1 MYQIINS
8 WYIGYCN
15 YLEKIRSPFYT
26 YYNRQYFFIS
36 VFFMAAEIEIGQIL
50 QDFTVIMIIA
60 GAMAMIS
67 YRFKQPMVIGYIG
80 AGMIIGPHTPPF
92 SFVLNLDILDLFAEI
107 GIVLLLFVVGME
119 FPIEKLRKIG
129 RKAFMIAIS
138 EALGTF
144 AAGYLVGEYAL
155 NFSFF
160 DSLFV
165 ALAISVTSTVI
176 VMRVLEELNM
186 IKEEASV
193 LILGVA
199 IIEDI
204 IVISMLAILQSVG
217 STGGL
222 SFADVGIS
230 VGITLAF
237 IAGVLIIGSKTVP
250 KLVDYVSRTNQHD
263 VLVVVILSVAFGLS
277 FIAYQI
283 GISVAA
289 GAFFAGVLIAESKS
303 HAVSRVIA
311 TPIRDMFAALFFVSV
326 GALMDITLLPLFI
339 VPALILVALSLAAK
353 FSTVFLATRYQGLGR
368 LTSLRAGFGLS
379 SSGGELA
386 LVVAKGGADVGVTSS
401 FLLPM
406 VGAMT
411 IITTFISP
419 YVIKF
424 GWKFA
429 ESFVN
434 KGKKT
439 EEQ

>member
-1 MYQIINS
+1 
-8 WYIGYCN
+8 
-15 YLEKIRSPFYT
+15 
-26 YYNRQYFFIS
+26 
-36 VFFMAAEIEIGQIL
+36 MAVIEIGQIL
-50 QDFTVIMIIA
+50 QDFSVIMIVA
-60 GAMAMIS
+60 GAMAMLS
-67 YRFKQPMVIGYIG
+67 YRFKQPMVVGYIG
-80 AGMIIGPHTPPF
+80 AGMIIGPYTPPF
-92 SFVLNLDILDLFAEI
+92 SLILNLDVLELFAEI

-119 FPIEKLRKIG
+119 FPIEKLKKIG
-129 RKAFMIAIS
+129 KKAFLIALS

-144 AAGYLVGEYAL
+144 SIGLFVGIYVL

-160 DSLFV
+160 DSLFL

-176 VMRVLEELNM
+176 VMRVLEELGM
-186 IKEEASV
+186 IKNESSI

-217 STGGL
+217 STGDL
-222 SFADVGIS
+222 SIADVGIS

-237 IAGVLIIGSKTVP
+237 IAGVLVIGSKTVP
-250 KLVDYVSRTNQHD
+250 KLVDRVSRTNQHD
-263 VLVVVILSVAFGLS
+263 VLVVVILALVFGLS
-277 FIAYQI
+277 YIAYQL

-303 HAVSRVIA
+303 HAVSRVLA

-326 GALMDITLLPLFI
+326 GALMDVSLLPLFI
-339 VPALILVALSLAAK
+339 VPALVLIGVSLGAKFITVYLAAK
-353 FSTVFLATRYQGLGR
+353 SQGFDK
-368 LTSLRAGFGLS
+368 LTSLRAGIGLS

-386 LVVAKGGADVGVTSS
+386 LVVAKGGADVGVTSP

-419 YVIKF
+419 YIIKF
-424 GWKFA
+424 GWKFTEKYA
-429 ESFVN
+429 D
-434 KGKKT
+434 KDKKVD
-439 EEQ
+439 

>member
-1 MYQIINS
+1 M
-8 WYIGYCN
+8 
-15 YLEKIRSPFYT
+15 
-26 YYNRQYFFIS
+26 
-36 VFFMAAEIEIGQIL
+36 VVIEIGQFL
-50 QDFTVIMIIA
+50 QDFSVIMIVA
-60 GAMAMIS
+60 GGMATLS
-67 YRFKQPMVIGYIG
+67 YRLKQPMVIGYIG

-92 SFVLNLDILDLFAEI
+92 SLILNLDVLNLFAEI

-129 RKAFMIAIS
+129 RKAFIIALS
-138 EALGTF
+138 EAAGTF
-144 AAGYLVGEYAL
+144 VAGYIVGQYGL
-155 NFSFF
+155 GFPFF
-160 DSLFV
+160 DSLFL

-176 VMRVLEELNM
+176 VMRVLEELGM
-186 IKEEASV
+186 IKEESSV
-193 LILGVA
+193 LILSVA

-217 STGGL
+217 STGGV
-222 SFADVGIS
+222 SFGGVGIS

-250 KLVDYVSRTNQHD
+250 KMIDHVGRTNQHD
-263 VLVVVILSVAFGLS
+263 VLVVVILALVFGLS
-277 FIAYQI
+277 FIAYQL

-303 HAVSRVIA
+303 HSVSRVLA

-326 GALMDITLLPLFI
+326 GALMDISLLPLFI
-339 VPALILVALSLAAK
+339 VPALILIVVSLVAKFLTVYLAAK
-353 FSTVFLATRYQGLGR
+353 SQGFSK
-368 LTSLRAGFGLS
+368 LTSLRAGIGLS

-386 LVVAKGGADVGVTSS
+386 LVVAKGGGDVGVTSS

-419 YVIKF
+419 YIIKF
-424 GWKFA
+424 GWRFA
-429 ESFVN
+429 EGLVN
-434 KGKKT
+434 KEKKVD
-439 EEQ
+439 

>member
-1 MYQIINS
+1 M
-8 WYIGYCN
+8 
-15 YLEKIRSPFYT
+15 
-26 YYNRQYFFIS
+26 
-36 VFFMAAEIEIGQIL
+36 AEIEIGQFL
-50 QDFTVIMIIA
+50 LDFSIIMIVA
-60 GAMAMIS
+60 GAMAMLS

-92 SFVLNLDILDLFAEI
+92 SLIFNLDVLNLFAEI
-107 GIVLLLFVVGME
+107 GIVLLLFVVGTE

-129 RKAFMIAIS
+129 RKAFLIALS
-138 EALGTF
+138 EAAGTF
-144 AAGYLVGEYAL
+144 VAGYIVGQYVLA
-155 NFSFF
+155 FPFF
-160 DSLFV
+160 DSLFL

-176 VMRVLEELNM
+176 VMRVLEELGM
-186 IKEEASV
+186 IKDESSV

-222 SFADVGIS
+222 SFADVGLS
-230 VGITLAF
+230 VAITLAF
-237 IAGVLIIGSKTVP
+237 IAGVLGVGSKIVP
-250 KLVDYVSRTNQHD
+250 TLVDYVSRTNQHD
-263 VLVVVILSVAFGLS
+263 VLVVVILALVFGLS
-277 FIAYQI
+277 FIAYQL

-303 HAVSRVIA
+303 HSVSRVLA

-326 GALMDITLLPLFI
+326 GALMDISLLPLFI
-339 VPALILVALSLAAK
+339 VPALILIAVSLVAKFVTVYSAAK
-353 FSTVFLATRYQGLGR
+353 SQGFGK
-368 LTSLRAGFGLS
+368 LTSLRAGIGLS

-386 LVVAKGGADVGVTSS
+386 LVVAKGGSDIGVTSS

-419 YVIKF
+419 YIIKF
-424 GWKFA
+424 GWKIA
-429 ESFVN
+429 ESRVN
-434 KGKKT
+434 KVKKAD
-439 EEQ
+439 

>member
-1 MYQIINS
+1 
-8 WYIGYCN
+8 
-15 YLEKIRSPFYT
+15 
-26 YYNRQYFFIS
+26 
-36 VFFMAAEIEIGQIL
+36 
-50 QDFTVIMIIA
+50 MIVA
-60 GAMAMIS
+60 GAMAMLS

-92 SFVLNLDILDLFAEI
+92 SLIFNLDILNLFAEI
-107 GIVLLLFVVGME
+107 GIVLLLFVVGTE

-129 RKAFMIAIS
+129 RKAFLIALS
-138 EALGTF
+138 EASGTF
-144 AAGYLVGEYAL
+144 VAGYVVGQSIL
-155 NFSFF
+155 GFPFF
-160 DSLFV
+160 DSLFL

-176 VMRVLEELNM
+176 VMRVLEELGM
-186 IKEEASV
+186 IKDESSV

-217 STGGL
+217 SIGGL

-230 VGITLAF
+230 VAITLAF
-237 IAGVLIIGSKTVP
+237 IAGVLGVGSKIVP
-250 KLVDYVSRTNQHD
+250 RLVDYVSRTNQHD
-263 VLVVVILSVAFGLS
+263 VLVVVILALVFGLS
-277 FIAYQI
+277 FIAYQL

-303 HAVSRVIA
+303 HSVSRVLT

-326 GALMDITLLPLFI
+326 GALMDISLLPLFI
-339 VPALILVALSLAAK
+339 VPALILIAVSLVAKFLTVYLAAK
-353 FSTVFLATRYQGLGR
+353 SQGFSK
-368 LTSLRAGFGLS
+368 LTSLRAGIGLS

-386 LVVAKGGADVGVTSS
+386 LVVAKGGADIGVTSS

-419 YVIKF
+419 YIIKF

-429 ESFVN
+429 ESRVN
-434 KGKKT
+434 KVKRID
-439 EEQ
+439 

>member
-1 MYQIINS
+1 M
-8 WYIGYCN
+8 
-15 YLEKIRSPFYT
+15 
-26 YYNRQYFFIS
+26 
-36 VFFMAAEIEIGQIL
+36 AEIEIGQFL
-50 QDFTVIMIIA
+50 LDFSIIMIVA
-60 GAMAMIS
+60 GAMAMLS

-92 SFVLNLDILDLFAEI
+92 SLIFNLDILNLFAEI
-107 GIVLLLFVVGME
+107 GIVLLLFVVGTE

-129 RKAFMIAIS
+129 RKAFLIALS
-138 EALGTF
+138 EASGTF
-144 AAGYLVGEYAL
+144 VAGYVVGQSIL
-155 NFSFF
+155 GFPFF
-160 DSLFV
+160 DSLFL

-176 VMRVLEELNM
+176 VMRVLEELGM
-186 IKEEASV
+186 IKDESSV

-204 IVISMLAILQSVG
+204 IIISMLAILQSVG
-217 STGGL
+217 SIGGL

-230 VGITLAF
+230 VAITLAF
-237 IAGVLIIGSKTVP
+237 IAGVLGVGSKIVP
-250 KLVDYVSRTNQHD
+250 RLVDYVSRTNQHD
-263 VLVVVILSVAFGLS
+263 VLVVVILALVFGLS
-277 FIAYQI
+277 FIAYQL

-303 HAVSRVIA
+303 HSVSRVLA

-326 GALMDITLLPLFI
+326 GALMDISLLPLFI
-339 VPALILVALSLAAK
+339 VPALILIAVSLVAKFLTVYLAAK
-353 FSTVFLATRYQGLGR
+353 SQGFSK
-368 LTSLRAGFGLS
+368 LTSLRAGIGLS

-386 LVVAKGGADVGVTSS
+386 LVVAKGGADIGVTSS

-419 YVIKF
+419 YIIKF

-429 ESFVN
+429 ESRVN
-434 KGKKT
+434 KVKGID
-439 EEQ
+439 

>member
-1 MYQIINS
+1 M
-8 WYIGYCN
+8 
-15 YLEKIRSPFYT
+15 T
-26 YYNRQYFFIS
+26 
-36 VFFMAAEIEIGQIL
+36 ATIEIGQIL
-50 QDFTVIMIIA
+50 QDLVVIMVVA

-67 YRFKQPMVIGYIG
+67 YRFKQPMVVGYIG
-80 AGMIIGPHTPPF
+80 AGMIIGPYTPPF
-92 SFVLNLDILDLFAEI
+92 SFVLNLDILNLFAEI
-107 GIVLLLFVVGME
+107 GIILLLFVVGME

-129 RKAFMIAIS
+129 RKAFIIATS

-144 AAGYLVGEYAL
+144 LAGYLVGQVVL

-193 LILGVA
+193 LILSVA

-204 IVISMLAILQSVG
+204 IVISMLAILQSIGTTG
-217 STGGL
+217 SL
-222 SFADVGIS
+222 SFVDLGVSI
-230 VGITLAF
+230 GITIAF
-237 IAGVLIIGSKTVP
+237 IAGVLVIGSKTVP
-250 KLVDYVSRTNQHD
+250 KLVDYVGRTNQHD

-303 HAVSRVIA
+303 HAVSRVLA

-326 GALMDITLLPLFI
+326 GALMDISLLPLFI
-339 VPALILVALSLAAK
+339 IPALVLIAVSLIAKFLTVYVAAK
-353 FSTVFLATRYQGLGR
+353 YQHFSR
-368 LTSLRAGFGLS
+368 LTSLRAGIGLS

-386 LVVAKGGADVGVTSS
+386 LVVAKGGSDVGVTSS

-419 YVIKF
+419 YIIKF
-424 GWKFA
+424 GWRLV
-429 ESFVN
+429 ESVVVN
-434 KGKKT
+434 KSKKT
-439 EEQ
+439 EEHQ

>member
-1 MYQIINS
+1 M
-8 WYIGYCN
+8 
-15 YLEKIRSPFYT
+15 
-26 YYNRQYFFIS
+26 
-36 VFFMAAEIEIGQIL
+36 AEIEIGQFL
-50 QDFTVIMIIA
+50 LDFSIIMIVA
-60 GAMAMIS
+60 GAMAMLS

-92 SFVLNLDILDLFAEI
+92 SLIFNLDILNLFAEI
-107 GIVLLLFVVGME
+107 GIVLLLFVVGTE

-129 RKAFMIAIS
+129 RKAFLIALS
-138 EALGTF
+138 EASGTF
-144 AAGYLVGEYAL
+144 VAGYVVGQSIL
-155 NFSFF
+155 GFPFF
-160 DSLFV
+160 DSLFL

-176 VMRVLEELNM
+176 VMRVLEELGM
-186 IKEEASV
+186 IKDESSV

-217 STGGL
+217 SIGGL

-230 VGITLAF
+230 VAITLAF
-237 IAGVLIIGSKTVP
+237 ITGVLGVGSKIVP
-250 KLVDYVSRTNQHD
+250 RLVDYVSRTNQHD
-263 VLVVVILSVAFGLS
+263 VLVVVILALVFGLS
-277 FIAYQI
+277 FIAYQL

-303 HAVSRVIA
+303 HSVSRVLA

-326 GALMDITLLPLFI
+326 GALMDISLLPLFI
-339 VPALILVALSLAAK
+339 VPALILIAVSLVAKFLTVYLAAK
-353 FSTVFLATRYQGLGR
+353 SQGFSQ
-368 LTSLRAGFGLS
+368 LTSLRAGIGLS

-386 LVVAKGGADVGVTSS
+386 LVVAKGGADIGVTSS

-419 YVIKF
+419 YIIKF

-429 ESFVN
+429 ESRVN
-434 KGKKT
+434 KVNRID
-439 EEQ
+439 

>member
-1 MYQIINS
+1 M
-8 WYIGYCN
+8 
-15 YLEKIRSPFYT
+15 
-26 YYNRQYFFIS
+26 
-36 VFFMAAEIEIGQIL
+36 AEIEIGQFL
-50 QDFTVIMIIA
+50 LDFSIIMIVA
-60 GAMAMIS
+60 GAMAMLS

-92 SFVLNLDILDLFAEI
+92 SLIFNLDILNLFAEI
-107 GIVLLLFVVGME
+107 GIVLLLFVVGTE

-129 RKAFMIAIS
+129 RKAFLIALS
-138 EALGTF
+138 EASGTF
-144 AAGYLVGEYAL
+144 VAGYVVGQSIL
-155 NFSFF
+155 GFPFF
-160 DSLFV
+160 DSLFL

-176 VMRVLEELNM
+176 VMRVLEELGM
-186 IKEEASV
+186 IKDESSV

-217 STGGL
+217 SIGGL

-230 VGITLAF
+230 VAITLAF
-237 IAGVLIIGSKTVP
+237 IAGVLGVGSKIVP
-250 KLVDYVSRTNQHD
+250 RLVDYVSRTNQHD
-263 VLVVVILSVAFGLS
+263 VLVVVILALVFGLS
-277 FIAYQI
+277 FIAYQL

-303 HAVSRVIA
+303 HSVSRVLA

-326 GALMDITLLPLFI
+326 GALMDISLLPLFI
-339 VPALILVALSLAAK
+339 VPALILIAVSLIAKFLTVYLAAK
-353 FSTVFLATRYQGLGR
+353 SQGFSQ
-368 LTSLRAGFGLS
+368 LTSLRAGIGLS

-386 LVVAKGGADVGVTSS
+386 LVVAKGGVDIGVTSS

-419 YVIKF
+419 YIIKF

-429 ESFVN
+429 ESRVN
-434 KGKKT
+434 KVKRID
-439 EEQ
+439 